1 MKWNEM
7 KRCSKYAIAISIN
20 EIRDANVNSALSFIK
35 LPWKLHE
42 KEREKKKVAIVYM
55 ENIQL

>member
-1 MKWNEM
+1 M

-20 EIRDANVNSALSFIK
+20 EIRDANVNSTLSFIK

-42 KEREKKKVAIVYM
+42 KGEREREKKVAIVYM